1 MFLYFRVILP
11 DADSEDLF
19 YKGVEELDGGQG
31 EGKAKYH
38 SDFRES
44 FTKGI
49 LSLIFQENSGVW
61 IKPPRLPSWGHRSG
75 LSLSSASQSL
85 AKGPTGRYN
94 PSGALAS
101 RMQTNEGAVFWES
114 HKCEPIHKTL
124 RSLRR
129 EHQNGKMDQRDL
141 SRAVQ
146 VPYSPGQ
153 RCYIL

>member
-61 IKPPRLPSWGHRSG
+61 IKPPRLPS
-75 LSLSSASQSL
+75 
-85 AKGPTGRYN
+85 
-94 PSGALAS
+94 
-101 RMQTNEGAVFWES
+101 
-114 HKCEPIHKTL
+114 
-124 RSLRR
+124 
-129 EHQNGKMDQRDL
+129 
-141 SRAVQ
+141 
-146 VPYSPGQ
+146 
-153 RCYIL
+153 